1 MVDESQRQRQTPQ
14 TSNAM
19 DNYYGFGRGLDVR
32 NPGDLAIQRAQSYP
46 SNRQPLLNQ
55 PPMQRPQPQ
64 QRPHGMI
71 PFQPYFGAPPP
82 SPKQHP
88 NPRMRHINPRGMN
101 QTYVGKSTY
110 PHELQH
116 QGMGGGLGGLRRPES
131 FTNMDMFNRPDL
143 SFRYSHM
150 DPEKVASR
158 DDTILGD
165 ESIRGTWRRMQ
176 DARRA
181 DEMDEYGYLEGAPR
195 QRTTFTEGY
204 MDPVD
209 FNEMYGGVY
218 DDEILRSGGL
228 GGLQEQAAVDPSDWR
243 TILRILD
250 AGGDP
255 GTETQTAEM
264 GGYGYNPAPKSYN
277 DIYKGTDIIDM
288 EVLPGAGY
296 GPDDE
301 YDFDYKRDRFED
313 LLPGTWPQYAARGG
327 LMSLRR

>member
-1 MVDESQRQRQTPQ
+1 MVDEAQRQRQYIGESPNF
-14 TSNAM
+14 S
-19 DNYYGFGRGLDVR
+19 RGNLDVR
-32 NPGDLAIQRAQSYP
+32 YPVDSAVQNAHRRP

-55 PPMQRPQPQ
+55 SPMQRPQPQ
-64 QRPHGMI
+64 QRPQQRPHV
-71 PFQPYFGAPPP
+71 
-82 SPKQHP
+82 
-88 NPRMRHINPRGMN
+88 NPRMRHINPRGMD
-101 QTYVGKSTY
+101 
-110 PHELQH
+110 
-116 QGMGGGLGGLRRPES
+116 GGLGRLRRPES

-150 DPEKVASR
+150 DPEK
-158 DDTILGD
+158 GD

-243 TILRILD
+243 TILRILE